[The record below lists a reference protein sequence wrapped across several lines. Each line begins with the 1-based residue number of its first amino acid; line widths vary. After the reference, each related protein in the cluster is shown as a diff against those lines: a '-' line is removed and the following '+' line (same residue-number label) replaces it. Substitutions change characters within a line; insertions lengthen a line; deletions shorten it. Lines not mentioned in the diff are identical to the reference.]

1 MSSRADAT
9 AGPRPKTSGRS
20 ELSALTHKRP
30 AAQPPADALDESE
43 SGVSGGPV
51 RKPGLDLEGRAAAD
65 RPQTRTC
72 LACGKPFPSTGWANR
87 LCNPCRQR
95 GD

>member
-1 MSSRADAT
+1 M
-9 AGPRPKTSGRS
+9 
-20 ELSALTHKRP
+20 
-30 AAQPPADALDESE
+30 
-43 SGVSGGPV
+43 SGGPV